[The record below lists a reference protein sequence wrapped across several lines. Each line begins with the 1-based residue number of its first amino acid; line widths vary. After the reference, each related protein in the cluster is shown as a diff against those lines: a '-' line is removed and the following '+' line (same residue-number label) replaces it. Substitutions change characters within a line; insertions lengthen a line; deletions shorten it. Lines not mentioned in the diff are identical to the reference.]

1 MAEAQTVSY
10 HNIIQACAEPG
21 CPLCRLS
28 EKTVS
33 AYLGAQMYEL
43 VNDPESR
50 DQLRETLG
58 FCNPH
63 AHHLL
68 TLTGSALGIG
78 IIFRDVVNT
87 LCKQLEAA
95 QYAPPRGAP
104 VRRVQE
110 ALVRTQPAAATEA
123 AVRALSP
130 RQPCPVCV
138 QQEKM
143 DTIALTVLADGLSDE
158 KLQAALRASS
168 GLCLPHLRRALQAVR
183 SQAAFE
189 ALVSI
194 TRENYARLRAELDEF
209 IRKNDYR
216 FQHEGMGAEGDSWK
230 RAVHKVTGRPGM
242 A

>member
-1 MAEAQTVSY
+1 MAETPSISY
-10 HNIIQACAEPG
+10 HNIIQACGEPG
-21 CPLCRLS
+21 CPLCRLA
-28 EKTVS
+28 EKSVT
-33 AYLGAQMYEL
+33 AYLGALMYEL

-68 TLTGSALGIG
+68 TQTGSALGTG

-87 LCKQLEAA
+87 IVKHLEGA
-95 QYAPPRGAP
+95 QYTPPRGVP
-104 VRRVQE
+104 LHRLPE
-110 ALVRTQPAAATEA
+110 ALDRQRPAAASEA

-130 RQPCPVCV
+130 RAPCPVCV
-138 QQEKM
+138 QQEQM
-143 DTIALTVLADGLSDE
+143 EVLTISALMAGLEDE
-158 KLQAALRASS
+158 KLPAALRGSA

-183 SQAAFE
+183 SQAAFDT
-189 ALVSI
+189 LVAI
-194 TRENYARLRAELDEF
+194 ARDRYAALRAELDEF

-230 RAVHKVTGRPGM
+230 RAVSQMTGRAGNR
-242 A
+242 